1 MLISD
6 TVSEEERNSFS
17 GGNIRPGHHRRRSSF
32 SYKRIPSSP
41 STNLISLAILK
52 LDNSTFDVQV
62 AKGATI
68 CDVKA
73 SIEHL
78 FYPLLK
84 EGGINISWS
93 HVWSHFCLCFE
104 NQKLTNDKA
113 TLRSLRIKDGDKLR
127 FVHHLSMEKR
137 SRKRKSK
144 VREIF
149 ELQRSLPSPPRLSED
164 VIKKVSQSAEL
175 IKKSGSYDD
184 INVYR
189 TTLDDKFSED
199 VQSKSCIFPC
209 GWFSYSRVK
218 GRRDNQYRRDL

>member
-1 MLISD
+1 MLMISD
-6 TVSEEERNSFS
+6 TPSEEERNSFV
-17 GGNIRPGHHRRRSSF
+17 GGNVRPGHHRRRSSF
-32 SYKRIPSSP
+32 SYKRIP

-68 CDVKA
+68 SEVKA
-73 SIEHL
+73 SVEHL

-84 EGGINISWS
+84 EEGINISWS

-113 TLRSLRIKDGDKLR
+113 TLRSLGIKDGDKLR

-137 SRKRKSK
+137 SRKIRSK
-144 VREIF
+144 WREIF
-149 ELQRSLPSPPRLSED
+149 ELQRSLRSPPMLSED

-175 IKKSGSYDD
+175 IKKSGSRDD
-184 INVYR
+184 INIYR

-199 VQSKSCIFPC
+199 VQSKSCIFPYGC
-209 GWFSYSRVK
+209 FSYSRVK
-218 GRRDNQYRRDL
+218 GNRE